1 VGKSAWSLAANM
13 ALAKSTFI
21 AVAPNGDAQRV
32 DMNDADG
39 TAMDVWANPR
49 MANRGRRHLME
60 TVLQLGKGRIPIS
73 ADKAVRAY
81 AMCDITIFSHPDR
94 KYDGLGIYLS
104 QGVLKARQAV
114 VFNVVLDEEGNPK
127 TRKETVL
134 VKDADG
140 FYSRVEK
147 SHVIYEMVEGPA
159 CTHRQPNG
167 WAGEIDRFRELVAHA
182 YYAKMSRSPFIFF
195 SCELMHVVGDFK
207 ALLLNLIGAR
217 MLGKLIALWGEW
229 IPDIVILNAVL
240 GGGDLDDLMMVY
252 TYDKLVDFLR
262 SPEELAFVA
271 AYPNENIVLD
281 ANVLVSAV
289 APTSH
294 QARMDARRKAAAAS
308 EEFGPSAW
316 YRILKLMSASGLV
329 AKLANT
335 DIIWSERLN
344 ESDPIPVNMGG
355 YGRNFEMAIDAEM
368 KTGEDVAGV
377 SKRCDECN
385 AAVVRVSKFF
395 ERRLPWGIRQE
406 AAYQVVESTIDR
418 ELAAIQTDLDEFNTA
433 FKNVYLNPNN
443 VQIMDYMQSFTPGI
457 KAEET
462 ASAWRSHYNTV
473 RVAVKT
479 QREEWL
485 SDPNFDTVD
494 ADEKSRFAIAN
505 SVREGD
511 SQSFKQV
518 VGALWNT
525 DRLLVYKAVIA
536 MYQSIQTMPVTRRKL
551 DGSREER
558 PDALLYSEKCNT
570 VLREAMRY
578 AKVSALFPQPFEM
591 AAQMGTLAPELIIP
605 GLSLMVL
612 NGMEKK
618 GAEEQERF
626 ILTATQHAKVSM
638 HHLDMNV
645 ENDMIELWT
654 ACPALRGRKMD
665 AVAIYRGAEHFGFVK
680 KEQISLFKSMYG
692 KDAIGTLARSVN
704 SRTGAYNLHSA
715 QVMINAA

>member
-1 VGKSAWSLAANM
+1 M

-39 TAMDVWANPR
+39 TKMDVWANPR

-60 TVLQLGKGRIPIS
+60 TVLQLSKGRIPIA
-73 ADKAVRAY
+73 ADKALRAY
-81 AMCDITIFSHPDR
+81 AMCDVSVFNHPDK
-94 KYDGLGIYLS
+94 KYDGNGVYLS

-114 VFNVVLDEEGNPK
+114 VFNVVLDPDGNPI
-127 TRKETVL
+127 TRKQIVR
-134 VKDADG
+134 VKNMDPVTG
-140 FYSRVEK
+140 FEFYTNVEK
-147 SHVIYEMVEGPA
+147 THVVYEMVQGSA
-159 CTHRQPNG
+159 CCHRQPNG

-195 SCELMHVVGDFK
+195 SCELMHVVGELK
-207 ALLLNLIGAR
+207 ELLLNLIGVR
-217 MLGKLIALWGEW
+217 MLGKLIALWGTW
-229 IPDIVILNAVL
+229 IPDIVLLNAIL
-240 GGGDLDDLMMVY
+240 GGGDLDDLHMVY
-252 TYDKLVDFLR
+252 TYDRLVNFLR

-281 ANVLVSAV
+281 ASVPVCTV
-289 APTSH
+289 APTTH
-294 QARMDARRKAAAAS
+294 QARMNARRKAATAS
-308 EEFGPSAW
+308 EEFGPAAW
-316 YRILKLMSASGLV
+316 YRILGLMKASGLV

-335 DIIWSERLN
+335 DLIWADRLN
-344 ESDPIPVNMGG
+344 EGDPIPVNMGG

-406 AAYQVVESTIDR
+406 GAYQVVESTIDH
-418 ELAAIQTDLDEFNTA
+418 ELALIQKDLDEFNAA

-473 RVAVKT
+473 RTAVKA

-511 SQSFKQV
+511 SQSFKQI

-536 MYQSIQTMPVTRRKL
+536 MAQSIQTMQIRRRRS
-551 DGSREER
+551 DGSLEER

-578 AKVSALFPQPFEM
+578 AKVSALFPQAVEM
-591 AAQMGTLAPELIIP
+591 KAQQGTLAPELTIP
-605 GLSLMVL
+605 GLSLTVL
-612 NGMEKK
+612 NGMEKR
-618 GAEEQERF
+618 GTQEQERF
-626 ILTATQHAKVSM
+626 ITTATQRAKVSM
-638 HHLDMNV
+638 HYLDMNV

-665 AVAIYRGAEHFGFVK
+665 AVAIYHGAEHFGFVK
-680 KEQISLFKSMYG
+680 KEQILLFRNIHG
-692 KDAIGTLARSVN
+692 KRAIGTLARSVD
-704 SRTGAYNLHSA
+704 SRTGAYSLFSA
-715 QVMINAA
+715 QVMIDAA